1 MKKTDEKIKKSE
13 EGFVL
18 QIRSRPKTTVSI
30 QIPVDTLASI
40 EKVAASRDM
49 SSQALIKFYIG
60 QGLRQDLAKLFADR
74 VLEKTAEVLTQH
86 IQSEEEI
93 SAIIRE
99 IRTESVV

>member
-1 MKKTDEKIKKSE
+1 MKKPDEKMKKTE

-40 EKVAASRDM
+40 EKVAANRDT

-74 VLEKTAEVLTQH
+74 VLEKTAEVLT
-86 IQSEEEI
+86 
-93 SAIIRE
+93 
-99 IRTESVV
+99 